1 MESLSKKH
9 EKGRLIMNNA
19 RQEKIFSFID
29 NSKKEM
35 IELQS
40 ILTAIP
46 AIAPQSGGQGELEK
60 CLALEKYLRENGI
73 TNLERFDAPDNRV
86 KSGIRPNLVATIA
99 GADSSKNL
107 WIMSHMDVVPEGDIS
122 LWQTEP
128 FRMVEKDGKLYG
140 RGVEDD
146 QQGLVASV
154 FAALSLVKQGITPA
168 YTVKLLFVA
177 DEEVGSDF
185 GIQYLLKNHNLFS
198 KNDLIVIPDG
208 GDSKGET
215 VEVAEKNLLWLKI
228 TTKGKQ
234 AHGSTPDEGI
244 NAHLANCD
252 LALRL
257 NELEKIFDKRD
268 SLFSP
273 DRSTFQPTKK
283 EANVP
288 NINTIPGE
296 DIIYF
301 DCRILPCYPLK
312 TVQSK
317 IAEIIASVEKK
328 YGVKISTTI
337 EQSVESPATPAD
349 APVVQMLLKAV
360 KQVYNNNPKPVGIGG
375 GTVGAYLRTAG
386 YNATVWCRQ
395 DETMHQPNEY
405 CKIENLAGDAKVF
418 ALLMLSD

>member
-1 MESLSKKH
+1 MTASQT
-9 EKGRLIMNNA
+9 EKV
-19 RQEKIFSFID
+19 FSFIE
-29 NSKKEM
+29 NSKKDM
-35 IELQS
+35 VELQS

-46 AIAPQSGGQGELEK
+46 AIAPQSGGQGEFEK
-60 CLALEKYLRENGI
+60 CQALEKYLKSNGI
-73 TNLERFDAPDNRV
+73 TNLERFDAPDKRV

-99 GADSSKNL
+99 GADSSRTL
-107 WIMSHMDVVPEGDIS
+107 WIMSHLDVVPEGEIS
-122 LWQTEP
+122 LWNTDP
-128 FRMVEKDGKLYG
+128 FQVTEKDGKLYG
-140 RGVEDD
+140 RGAEDD

-154 FAALSLVKQGITPA
+154 FASLALVKQNIMPA

-177 DEEVGSDF
+177 DEEVGSEY
-185 GIQYLLKNHNLFS
+185 GICWLIKNHKELFK
-198 KNDLIVIPDG
+198 KNDLIIIPDG

-215 VEVAEKNLLWLKI
+215 VEIAEKNLLWLKI

-234 AHGSTPDEGI
+234 AHGSTPDEGR

-252 LALRL
+252 LAIRI
-257 NELEKIFDKRD
+257 NALENFYDKRD
-268 SLFSP
+268 KLFTP

-296 DIIYF
+296 DTIYF

-312 TVQSK
+312 VVQNK
-317 IAEIIASVEKK
+317 INEIISEIEAK
-328 YGVKISTTI
+328 YSVKISTTI
-337 EQSVESPATPAD
+337 EQSAESPATPAD

-375 GTVGAYLRTAG
+375 GTVGASLRQEG
-386 YNATVWCRQ
+386 LYATVWCKQ

-405 CKIENLAGDAKVF
+405 CIIENLVGDAKVF
-418 ALLMLSD
+418 GLIMLSKVQED